1 MSDLYGA
8 LFRNVLLPTFERRIR
23 RRPTLDYLRELES
36 TQWHSLDELLARQQR
51 DLAALLRHSHAHVPW
66 YREKMKEIGA
76 EPGDFKS
83 LDDLARLPLLRRQN
97 AREAGD
103 RRKST
108 APPLPAVMKST
119 SGTMGQPLAFGYDI
133 DSDYW
138 RMAVKLRGYGWAGYR
153 LGDSSLHYWGA
164 TTAKPPAKQRA
175 KIFLDRYLKRET
187 YVNCT
192 LRGETEL
199 DDAVAQIR
207 ATKPRVIVCYT
218 QAGADLARHINQ
230 KGMRTW
236 GTIPVLC
243 GAERLL
249 PADRADLEKAFGPA
263 VFETYGCRE
272 VMLIAT
278 ECEKHDGLHQSME
291 NLIVE
296 IVVTENGRERP
307 ARPGE
312 VGEVVITD
320 LHNYGMPFIRYAN
333 GDLATQGDGRRCACG
348 RSLLRIGP
356 IEGRVTE
363 TLRDGSGAR
372 VSGLVFNVM
381 FASVLASS
389 VREFQAVQHKDSSIT
404 LRLVPTKPLDDQA
417 QELIR
422 STCKTYLKGIE
433 VKTEIVKEIPLTK
446 GGKRQPVIVE

>member
-8 LFRNVLLPTFERRIR
+8 LFRNILLPTFERRIR
-23 RRPTLDYLRELES
+23 RRPTLGYLEDLER
-36 TQWHSLDELLARQQR
+36 TQWASLDELHAMQLR
-51 DLAALLRHSHAHVPW
+51 DLRKLLVHVHAHVPW
-66 YREKMKEIGA
+66 YRQKLAEIGA
-76 EPGDFKS
+76 VPSDFKR
-83 LDDLARLPLLRRQN
+83 LEDLARLPLLRRKD

-103 RRKST
+103 GRKST
-108 APPLPAVMKST
+108 TAPLPTVMKST
-119 SGTMGQPLAFGYDI
+119 SGTMGQPLAFGYDA

-153 LGDSSLHYWGA
+153 MGDSSLHYWGA

-175 KIFLDRYLKRET
+175 KVFLDRQLKREV

-192 LRGETEL
+192 LRGDAEL
-199 DDAVAQIR
+199 DAAVERIR
-207 ATKPRVIVCYT
+207 ATKPTVIVCYT

-230 KGMRTW
+230 KGMKTW

-272 VMLIAT
+272 VMLIGS
-278 ECEKHDGLHQSME
+278 ECERHDGLHQSME
-291 NLIVE
+291 NMIVE
-296 IVVTENGRERP
+296 IVVNEDGRERP

-333 GDLATQGDGRRCACG
+333 GDLATQGDGSTCACG
-348 RSLLRIGP
+348 RSLLRFGP

-381 FASVLASS
+381 FASILASS
-389 VREFQAVQHKDSSIT
+389 VREFQAVQHKDRSIT
-404 LRLVPTKPLDDQA
+404 LKLVPTKPLDAQA

-422 STCKTYLKGIE
+422 STCRTYLKGVE
-433 VKTEIVKEIPLTK
+433 VKTEILSEIPLTK
-446 GGKRQPVIVE
+446 GGKRQVVVVE

>member
-8 LFRNVLLPTFERRIR
+8 LFRNVLLPTFERRVR
-23 RRPTLDYLRELES
+23 RRPTLDYLGELER
-36 TQWHSLDELLARQQR
+36 TQWASLDELCARQLGDLQR
-51 DLAALLRHSHAHVPW
+51 LLRHAYANVPW
-66 YREKMKEIGA
+66 YRERLAELGA
-76 EPGDFKS
+76 EPGDFKA
-83 LDDLARLPLLRRQN
+83 LEDLARLPLLRRQD
-97 AREAGD
+97 ARAAGD

-119 SGTMGQPLAFGYDI
+119 SGTMGQPLAFGYDV

-138 RMAVKLRGYGWAGYR
+138 RMAVKLRGYGWAGYGVGER
-153 LGDSSLHYWGA
+153 SLHYWGA
-164 TTAKPPAKQRA
+164 STTKPARRQQA
-175 KIFLDRYLKRET
+175 KIFLDRYLKREI

-192 LRGETEL
+192 LRGEAEL
-199 DDAVAQIR
+199 DLAVERIR
-207 ATKPRVIVCYT
+207 RARPKVIVCYT
-218 QAGADLARHINQ
+218 QAGADLARHVNR

-249 PADRADLEKAFGPA
+249 PADRAALEEAFGPA

-278 ECEKHDGLHQSME
+278 ECDRHDGLHQSME
-291 NLIVE
+291 NLVVE
-296 IVVTENGRERP
+296 IVVTEDGRERP

-404 LRLVPTKPLDDQA
+404 LRLVPTKPLDEQA
-417 QELIR
+417 QALIR

-433 VKTEIVKEIPLTK
+433 VKTEIVSEIPLTK
-446 GGKRQPVIVE
+446 GGKRQPVVVE